1 MNNSKSHFDLILLD
15 VNMPIM
21 DGIEASN
28 RIKEYLTT
36 INLNE
41 IMHNNI
47 EKSLKETVLEA

>member
-1 MNNSKSHFDLILLD
+1 LNNKKSHFDLILLD

>member
-1 MNNSKSHFDLILLD
+1 
-15 VNMPIM
+15 M

>member
-1 MNNSKSHFDLILLD
+1 MNNKKSHFDLILLD

-47 EKSLKETVLEA
+47 EKSLKEMVLEA